1 MKIAIASDHA
11 GFEQKQA
18 IVDYLCDEGHDVAD
32 FGPKSEGRVDY
43 PDFAKLVSKSVAT
56 KDAEF
61 GVLVC
66 GTGIGM
72 AISANKIKGIRAV
85 GATSTE
91 FAKLSREHNDANV
104 LCLSGRFVDLATN
117 LQCVDVFLATKFEGG
132 RHEIRVKKIMALEDE
147 NDD

>member
-11 GFEQKQA
+11 GFDQKQA
-18 IVDYLCDEGHDVAD
+18 IVGHLCDEGHDVAD

-43 PDFAKLVSKSVAT
+43 PDFAKLVARSVASG
-56 KDAEF
+56 DAKF

-104 LCLSGRFVDLATN
+104 LCLSGRFVDLTTN
-117 LQCVDVFLATKFEGG
+117 LQCVDVFLATKFAGG